1 MAHKNVKLD
10 SALLKRWKSRVASD
24 EEMRASVQ
32 KDALR
37 LLSGIQ
43 LFVKAREKELV
54 QGIIMDVASV
64 NVSSGKS
71 AYIS

>member
-1 MAHKNVKLD
+1 MAHSNMKLD
-10 SALLKRWKSRVASD
+10 SALLRRWKNRVASD
-24 EEMRASVQ
+24 EEMRSSVQ

-64 NVSSGKS
+64 SVSSGKS